1 MYTQD
6 ELLEQ
11 FGVAD
16 EFGEIV
22 IDRVA
27 LTRSIVERG
36 VNILK
41 EIDVLRNDS
50 KELLDEA
57 DVYGLN
63 KSDLKEMI
71 KYTHKNT
78 IEDEIDKLEGIQSR
92 LDNLNGVV
100 QE

>member
-22 IDRVA
+22 VDRVA

-41 EIDVLRNDS
+41 EIDVLKADS
-50 KELLDEA
+50 KELLEEA

-63 KSDLKEMI
+63 KSDLKDLI

-78 IEDEIDKLEGIQSR
+78 IVDEIDKLEGIQSR

>member
-36 VNILK
+36 VNILN
-41 EIDVLRNDS
+41 EIDVLKNDS

-63 KSDLKEMI
+63 KSELKDLI

-78 IEDEIDKLEGIQSR
+78 IVDEIDKLEGIQSR

>member
-41 EIDVLRNDS
+41 EIDVLKNDS

>member
-22 IDRVA
+22 VDRVA

-41 EIDVLRNDS
+41 EIDVLKADS

-63 KSDLKEMI
+63 KSDLKDLI

-78 IEDEIDKLEGIQSR
+78 IVDEIDKLEGIQSR